1 MCIYHY
7 WFENGRRILEKPAE
21 NLLKWHEI
29 QMPFCFCWANETW
42 SRTWK
47 KYMDT
52 NVWFGKGDMA
62 QKDTILL
69 KQIYGRE
76 RDWEVHFQYLL
87 PFFKDDRYIKL
98 NGKPVFVIFKPSQIF
113 QLWEMLTYFE
123 KQIKF
128 EVFCGKGTYIRITN
142 KVDKKYFD
150 ICSKYDYGLI
160 YDYDGENYT
169 IAVICRKGFLK
180 VYDIELLQNFNNGES
195 FIIEEN
201 NLINNNK
208 VVGKIKND
216 LKEKVSMNCL
226 EDNKLICFIS
236 K

>member
-1 MCIYHY
+1 MFNLFKRKSI
-7 WFENGRRILEKPAE
+7 EKLPLQLISVKS
-21 NLLKWHEI
+21 N
-29 QMPFCFCWANETW
+29 
-42 SRTWK
+42 K
-47 KYMDT
+47 KDFSYYKGKFVSIEVND
-52 NVWFGKGDMA
+52 NVEGYYF
-62 QKDTILL
+62 TV
-69 KQIYGRE
+69 Y
-76 RDWEVHFQYLL
+76 
-87 PFFKDDRYIKL
+87 DR
-98 NGKPVFVIFKPSQIF
+98 S
-113 QLWEMLTYFE
+113 
-123 KQIKF
+123 
-128 EVFCGKGTYIRITN
+128 KGTYIRITN

-169 IAVICRKGFLK
+169 IAVICKNGYLK
-180 VYDIELLQNFNNGES
+180 NYDVEMLQNFNNGES
-195 FIIEEN
+195 FIIKNN

>member
-1 MCIYHY
+1 M
-7 WFENGRRILEKPAE
+7 FSLFKKRSTEKLPLQLIGVKS
-21 NLLKWHEI
+21 N
-29 QMPFCFCWANETW
+29 
-42 SRTWK
+42 K
-47 KYMDT
+47 KDFSYYKGKFVSIEVND
-52 NVWFGKGDMA
+52 NVEGYYF
-62 QKDTILL
+62 TV
-69 KQIYGRE
+69 Y
-76 RDWEVHFQYLL
+76 
-87 PFFKDDRYIKL
+87 DR
-98 NGKPVFVIFKPSQIF
+98 S
-113 QLWEMLTYFE
+113 
-123 KQIKF
+123 
-128 EVFCGKGTYIRITN
+128 KGTYIRITN

-169 IAVICRKGFLK
+169 IAVICKKGFLK